1 MKQTITDCN
10 HTSQFGF
17 FFHFFNTVMHLG
29 THTGNIERFALSIV
43 QYRQGRNR
51 TGSREISFECAKE
64 CWKVELLRKVRMK
77 EPRNGLSCPVP
88 LFPTVGRLL
97 RRYSDR
103 SMGKHAR
110 AALRATIEIRGTR
123 VTATR

>member
-1 MKQTITDCN
+1 MWRNFVQVKLME
-10 HTSQFGF
+10 S
-17 FFHFFNTVMHLG
+17 
-29 THTGNIERFALSIV
+29 IETFV
-43 QYRQGRNR
+43 
-51 TGSREISFECAKE
+51 
-64 CWKVELLRKVRMK
+64 KVRIEK
-77 EPRNGLSCPVP
+77 ARNGLSCSIP